1 MIRFAFA
8 ALLFLAAPVIAQEAE
23 PEPGMTLDRLE
34 EIILRL
40 DPDAQ
45 RQGGAFQFAIE
56 DVPVLIV
63 TDERADRM
71 RAMTPIRS
79 ADALT
84 PEELARMMQ
93 ANFDTALDARY
104 AIANGRLWSAFIHP
118 LSPLEREQFIEG
130 EWISQRQ
137 SGAQIGADEDKV
149 PVKKKGGFW
158 RGLFWFLIGGVS
170 AIVALLIIASILVPD
185 AF

>member
-118 LSPLEREQFIEG
+118 LSPLEREQFISAVG
-130 EWISQRQ
+130 QVVNLALTYGSLYSGGGIAFGGGDSGDLQR
-137 SGAQIGADEDKV
+137 ALIEELL
-149 PVKKKGGFW
+149 KKGEP
-158 RGLFWFLIGGVS
+158 I
-170 AIVALLIIASILVPD
+170 
-185 AF
+185 